1 METIGTLRILGTI
14 THIGD
19 AQSRG
24 NWASVYYPMM
34 FKGEGNEF
42 YGEMRTS
49 KEYMEKRGIKVG
61 AIGHMDIAFNV
72 YQYERNGDTNA
83 IQRVTF
89 KQFTLANAGVFT
101 DNVPAANEAP
111 KITEKTQEAAPAA
124 PAAVAANIDPTTGL
138 PF

>member
-1 METIGTLRILGTI
+1 METIGSLRILGTI

-42 YGEMRTS
+42 YGEMRIS
-49 KEYMEKRGIKVG
+49 KEWMEKRGIKVG
-61 AIGHMDIAFNV
+61 AIGHMDIAFSV
-72 YQYERNGDTNA
+72 YQYERNGNTNA

-101 DNVPAANEAP
+101 DNVPAA
-111 KITEKTQEAAPAA
+111 TEAAPEQPAEAAA
-124 PAAVAANIDPTTGL
+124 PAAVEANIDPATGL

>member
-34 FKGEGNEF
+34 FNGEGNEF

-61 AIGHMDIAFNV
+61 AIGHMDISFNV

-101 DNVPAANEAP
+101 DNVPAATEAP
-111 KITEKTQEAAPAA
+111 KTTETTQAA
-124 PAAVAANIDPTTGL
+124 PAAVQGDVPADMPL
-138 PF
+138 